1 MSLMHGRY
9 HGFAIYYAKLTILT
23 LTKHTNKLFFGKHWS
38 SQAITLKLTT
48 IQNNKGLSQVPFQL
62 KYSLNYV
69 LQT

>member
-1 MSLMHGRY
+1 MHGRY

-23 LTKHTNKLFFGKHWS
+23 LTNYFLENIGHK
-38 SQAITLKLTT
+38 SQAITLKLTK
-48 IQNNKGLSQVPFQL
+48 IQKNKGLSQVPFQL

>member
-23 LTKHTNKLFFGKHWS
+23 LTNHTNKLFLENIGHK

-48 IQNNKGLSQVPFQL
+48 IRYNKGLSLVPFQL
-62 KYSLNYV
+62 K
-69 LQT
+69 

>member
-1 MSLMHGRY
+1 MHGRY

-23 LTKHTNKLFFGKHWS
+23 LTKHTNKLFFGIHGHK
-38 SQAITLKLTT
+38 SQAITLMLTT
-48 IQNNKGLSQVPFQL
+48 IQINNSLSQVPLQL